1 MRIPVLALGD
11 ILLTSIQSD
20 ITDEHAVMLQ
30 TDILERMRETRAR
43 GVVLDITTLDV
54 VDSYMARVISETVQM
69 ARLMGGDVVV
79 TGMNPMV
86 ALTLVEMG
94 RELMRGMAALTLE
107 QGVEKLRE
115 RFAEVESD
123 DEKAFADVGRR
134 NPRRGFVVCARKH
147 RHGATGRARGRPHAW
162 FRHGGSDPPRDRDF

>member
-1 MRIPVLALGD
+1 MRIPILALGN

-30 TDILERMRETRAR
+30 TDILERLRQSRAR
-43 GVVLDITTLDV
+43 GVILDITALDI
-54 VDSYMARVISETVQM
+54 VDSYMARILSETVQM
-69 ARLMGGDVVV
+69 AQLMGGAVVI

-115 RFAEVESD
+115 RLTEMEGD
-123 DEKAFADVGRR
+123 DTEAFADDGR
-134 NPRRGFVVCARKH
+134 
-147 RHGATGRARGRPHAW
+147 
-162 FRHGGSDPPRDRDF
+162 

>member
-1 MRIPVLALGD
+1 MRIPILAFGD

-30 TDILERMRETRAR
+30 TDILERLRQSRAR
-43 GVVLDITTLDV
+43 GVILDITALDI
-54 VDSYMARVISETVQM
+54 VDSYMARILSETVQM
-69 ARLMGGDVVV
+69 AQLMGGDVVI

-107 QGVEKLRE
+107 QGVEKLNE
-115 RFAEVESD
+115 QFAEMEGD
-123 DEKAFADVGRR
+123 DAEAFADDRR
-134 NPRRGFVVCARKH
+134 
-147 RHGATGRARGRPHAW
+147 
-162 FRHGGSDPPRDRDF
+162 

>member
-1 MRIPVLALGD
+1 MRIPILALGD

-30 TDILERMRETRAR
+30 TDLLERLRQSRAR
-43 GVVLDITTLDV
+43 GVILDITALDI
-54 VDSYMARVISETVQM
+54 VDSYMARILSETVQM
-69 ARLMGGDVVV
+69 AQLMGGAVVI

-107 QGVEKLRE
+107 QGVEKLRL
-115 RFAEVESD
+115 RFMEMEGD
-123 DEKAFADVGRR
+123 DTEAFADDGR
-134 NPRRGFVVCARKH
+134 
-147 RHGATGRARGRPHAW
+147 
-162 FRHGGSDPPRDRDF
+162 

>member
-1 MRIPVLALGD
+1 MRIPILALGD

-30 TDILERMRETRAR
+30 TDILERLRQSRAR
-43 GVVLDITTLDV
+43 GVILDITALDV
-54 VDSYMARVISETVQM
+54 VDSYMARILSETVQM
-69 ARLMGGDVVV
+69 SQLMGGEVVI
-79 TGMNPMV
+79 TGMSPMV

-115 RFAEVESD
+115 KFATMDSD
-123 DEKAFADVGRR
+123 DVEVFADDGR
-134 NPRRGFVVCARKH
+134 
-147 RHGATGRARGRPHAW
+147 
-162 FRHGGSDPPRDRDF
+162 

>member
-1 MRIPVLALGD
+1 MREAATCAFPFSHLGD

-30 TDILERMRETRAR
+30 TDILERLRQSRAR
-43 GVVLDITTLDV
+43 GVILDITALDI
-54 VDSYMARVISETVQM
+54 VDSYMARILSETVQM
-69 ARLMGGDVVV
+69 AQLMGGDVVI

-107 QGVEKLRE
+107 QGVEKLNE
-115 RFAEVESD
+115 QFAEMEGD
-123 DEKAFADVGRR
+123 DAEAFADDRR
-134 NPRRGFVVCARKH
+134 
-147 RHGATGRARGRPHAW
+147 
-162 FRHGGSDPPRDRDF
+162 

>member
-1 MRIPVLALGD
+1 MRIPILALGD

-30 TDILERMRETRAR
+30 TDILERLRESRAR
-43 GVVLDITTLDV
+43 GVILDITALDI
-54 VDSYMARVISETVQM
+54 VDSYMARILSETVQM
-69 ARLMGGDVVV
+69 AQLMGGDVVI

-115 RFAEVESD
+115 RFAEMEGD
-123 DEKAFADVGRR
+123 DAEAFADDGR
-134 NPRRGFVVCARKH
+134 
-147 RHGATGRARGRPHAW
+147 
-162 FRHGGSDPPRDRDF
+162 

>member
-1 MRIPVLALGD
+1 MRIPILALGD

-30 TDILERMRETRAR
+30 TDLLERLRQSRAR
-43 GVVLDITTLDV
+43 GVILDITALDI
-54 VDSYMARVISETVQM
+54 VDSYMARILSETVQM
-69 ARLMGGDVVV
+69 AQLMGGDVVI

-107 QGVEKLRE
+107 QGVEKLRL
-115 RFAEVESD
+115 RFMEMEGD
-123 DEKAFADVGRR
+123 DTEAFADDGR
-134 NPRRGFVVCARKH
+134 
-147 RHGATGRARGRPHAW
+147 
-162 FRHGGSDPPRDRDF
+162 

>member
-1 MRIPVLALGD
+1 MRIPILALGD

-30 TDILERMRETRAR
+30 TDILERLRASRAR
-43 GVVLDITTLDV
+43 GVIVDITALDV
-54 VDSYMARVISETVQM
+54 VDSYMARILSETVQM
-69 ARLMGGDVVV
+69 SQLMGGEVVI
-79 TGMNPMV
+79 TGMSPMV

-115 RFAEVESD
+115 KFATMDSD
-123 DEKAFADVGRR
+123 DVEVFADDGR
-134 NPRRGFVVCARKH
+134 
-147 RHGATGRARGRPHAW
+147 
-162 FRHGGSDPPRDRDF
+162 